1 MQKKKLVLL
10 CENHHRDPL
19 ILLAEQKIYH
29 SINKNIY
36 KHALI
41 ESDAPS
47 YTEIDDDCSDI
58 GSIDH
63 YMQSPFFS
71 SCFSEET
78 EDLYCLDYNLKREIQ
93 SQYNPYY
100 IDYNQKTDFLSSL
113 NLCPQLE
120 MLENIR
126 IESVLAGTLYTMI
139 KGLHKTDV
147 DKARDEAIVNTI
159 KNTIEAIENKKAIG
173 SIGQAHCVDLYY
185 NLKSTDSSL
194 LNKIIFLDLHSDYFF
209 DDDNNNKI
217 ALDAL
222 RAYHFDKCLEKLDA
236 SNLFNRTLTVAPYLE
251 KIDKEEDDQE
261 KLRDAEFLSSPNV
274 IDINISMSGEDGTI
288 KPWNVADIDIF

>member
-1 MQKKKLVLL
+1 MQNKKVILL
-10 CENHHRDPL
+10 CENHHFDPL
-19 ILLAEQKIYH
+19 MLLAQQKIYH
-29 SINKNIY
+29 SLNKNIY

-41 ESDAPS
+41 ERDGPV

-63 YMQSPFFS
+63 YMHSPFFS
-71 SCFSEET
+71 SCFSDET

-93 SQYNPYY
+93 SQYTPHY
-100 IDYNQKTDFLSSL
+100 IDYNQRTDFLFSL

-126 IESVLAGTLYTMI
+126 IESVFAGTLYTMI
-139 KGLHKTDV
+139 KSLHETDV
-147 DKARDEAIVNTI
+147 NKERDEAIVNTI
-159 KNTIEAIENKKAIG
+159 KNTIEDIENEKAIG

-194 LNKIIFLDLHSDYFF
+194 LNKIIFLNLHSDYFF
-209 DDDNNNKI
+209 DDNNTKI

-222 RAYHFDKCLEKLDA
+222 RIYHFKKCLEKFDA
-236 SNLFNRTLTVAPYLE
+236 SNLFNRISRVGPYLE
-251 KIDKEEDDQE
+251 GIDQEEDDQE
-261 KLRDAEFLSSPNV
+261 KLRDAEFLSPPNV
-274 IDINISMSGEDGTI
+274 IDINISMSGEDGTM
-288 KPWNVADIDIF
+288 KPWDVAGLDVF